1 MGPVGGGLLVSK
13 WGLGGAVVHS
23 STWTVGLSHTEPFL
37 LPEWPFFPLST
48 DFYSNANPAMC
59 SLCYAL
65 LWLIMEAS
73 CLDCGQ
79 SWPSVFHLGSQLDRD
94 QLKILEK
101 AVAAQSVSL

>member
-1 MGPVGGGLLVSK
+1 
-13 WGLGGAVVHS
+13 
-23 STWTVGLSHTEPFL
+23 
-37 LPEWPFFPLST
+37 
-48 DFYSNANPAMC
+48 MC

-65 LWLIMEAS
+65 LWLSMEAS

-101 AVAAQSVSL
+101 AVAAQSVSLSEVACFSLNPLFYLSVWLRSRWISAYS